1 MKTILFVFS
10 LALAQSVLAQPAEA
24 QPRQH
29 PALVE
34 FDMSGLD
41 AMRARVQAVINRP
54 ADLSPDKVAAFE
66 KIRRAAE
73 AGDTVAQLDLAQM
86 LHDGEGT
93 LRDVDA
99 GLAWMQKSAEGG
111 YGPAQAFLGVA
122 YTLGQGMA
130 IDRES
135 GEYWSRKGAAQ
146 GVELAN
152 FTLAM
157 HFENIHSS
165 PEEQAHA
172 LHWLKYYA
180 ENGFIYAYNEI
191 GYRLMMTAKDEAQR
205 KEAFGWYMRAAK
217 ALDPPGLKMWPTRM
231 KWGRACR
238 RATRRLWAGM
248 KWRPSRRVHRGRRAS
263 RGCWS
268 RAVADPPAKGRRP
281 SPLRCICWRPGR
293 GTWKRWNGWSRYTIR
308 ANWNRRPIPRRR
320 HCGAKSSGW
329 PRPPD
334 WA

>member
-10 LALAQSVLAQPAEA
+10 LALAQPVLAQPAPAKE
-24 QPRQH
+24 PRQH

-41 AMRARVQAVINRP
+41 DVRARVQAVIKRP

-66 KIRRAAE
+66 KARLAAE
-73 AGDTVAQLDLAQM
+73 GGDTVAQLDLAQM
-86 LHDGEGT
+86 LHGGEGT
-93 LRDVDA
+93 PRDVDA
-99 GLAWMQKSAEGG
+99 GLAWLKKSAEGG

-130 IDRES
+130 IDRKL

-152 FTLAM
+152 FTVAM

-191 GYRLMMTAKDEAQR
+191 GYRLMMTARDEAQR
-205 KEAFGWYMRAAK
+205 KEAFTWYMQAAK
-217 ALDPPGLKMWPTRM
+217 VLDPPGLNNVAYSYEVGQGVPQSDEAALGWYEMAAIAKSPPGQTGFARLLEQGRGGPTRQGPAPKPFALYLLAAKQGDAEAM
-231 KWGRACR
+231 E
-238 RATRRLWAGM
+238 RLVKVYDEGELEQA
-248 KWRPSRRVHRGRRAS
+248 
-263 RGCWS
+263 
-268 RAVADPPAKGRRP
+268 ADPAQAALWREKLRLAKTP
-281 SPLRCICWRPGR
+281 
-293 GTWKRWNGWSRYTIR
+293 
-308 ANWNRRPIPRRR
+308 
-320 HCGAKSSGW
+320 
-329 PRPPD
+329 
-334 WA
+334 